1 MKTDELGKTAI
12 NLLSS
17 NNNKKGFPRTS
28 KWFYPQ
34 KYSLFLVFY
43 KAYT

>member
-17 NNNKKGFPRTS
+17 DNKKGFPRTS

-34 KYSLFLVFY
+34 KYSLSLFFY